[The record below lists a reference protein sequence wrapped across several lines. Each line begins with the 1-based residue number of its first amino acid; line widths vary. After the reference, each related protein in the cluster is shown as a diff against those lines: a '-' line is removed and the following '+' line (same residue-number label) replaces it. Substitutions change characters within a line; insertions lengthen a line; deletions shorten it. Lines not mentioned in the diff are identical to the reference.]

1 MNTVGYLIV
10 IGIVLVIL
18 AVYRQL
24 DKNNRS
30 LEKVKRYAD
39 KVQGDLDGIV
49 SQKAMELRDMSIEVD
64 VHQKAAREVLKRI
77 QGIEESLNTRA
88 AQIEQIGSRIN
99 DYDGALE
106 ELVQMTRR
114 VEENISRIKDE
125 SEYVDK
131 VGKRLT
137 VSSQRM
143 GDLEQSVNGLVQRF
157 EEMNREKIEQMQDN
171 VIATVQDRIEELSLQ
186 VANAEK
192 QVDETVG
199 ELHEQG
205 EEVSRRLLDR
215 VQTVQSKLDASVSG
229 YAERIKSIEQEYA
242 KRLDEA
248 AARGERLETAA
259 IQKLKEHIEA
269 KMKAASQE
277 LSAEI
282 ASLRTETETFE
293 AGVAERMQ
301 SAEGDISAAEGQL
314 SDRFQEIDRLLA
326 ERMQSVEGDLSAAEA
341 QVAERVRE
349 IDRSLAELEKT
360 ATKQFGAVQGQTKE
374 LSQTMEAGL
383 RKELK
388 AWMGESTEAL
398 RRHVAEA
405 RQQFESETATVAAL
419 NKQWQDKQKELAGT
433 IDGTSSELAA
443 KVDEFSRSFTG
454 RLESTTEEIERSVV
468 SRVEK
473 RLDDYEKGLGYR
485 FEKIEA
491 VQSDIDTLES
501 NLRESMEHMT
511 ARMKEDVSLLG
522 SQLQERRRADIE
534 EHNAEMGRLRG
545 LMSELEE
552 SINQLKSSAYD
563 NVSEKLKGFEDEFF
577 SDLRERNLNMQKRMS
592 DWQAHV
598 QATMESMAQEGEDE
612 RIRIE
617 AAFNEGLQTRLE
629 ELQTRLTAHQERL
642 ERQAS
647 EFRTGIEAQVAETDR
662 QVRELQQSLTGEIGS
677 AEQNARESFEQRFA
691 QVGAEVEGKLAKLDR
706 SVADR
711 MKALQD
717 TVEIGHRDMEAV
729 LEAAKSDVTVWQS
742 QVLQQ
747 LKASEAEVDGEF
759 AGFKVQVSDTISGIR
774 EDFEQQK
781 NDLLAATNA
790 ERAELK
796 DEIEALATRVKELE
810 SDLESRT
817 QTILD
822 TLAGE
827 YQQFQSEFQKK
838 SRDVQSEADTKMRE
852 FRAFVHDTRDQFEV
866 MQQKLFGKLDE
877 DVNVLTVNLAE
888 IDKRQKGFVEQ
899 TRIFE
904 RSDQLKEAL
913 VSSIEEMKRQLSGLD
928 SQRKELKG
936 IETEFTRLRKLGDE
950 ASERLARF
958 VGEKRRIDGLE
969 EDYKRLIG
977 MSQAVEL
984 RLEQVTASNDTLAQ
998 MQLSLRNLDDM
1009 QRDVEAKFQRL
1020 EKKRSILDVTAE
1032 GVDKNFNFLEDLERK
1047 LETVK
1052 GQLDT
1057 LPGEVEE
1064 LFDRLEQLT
1073 LQRKDVDGAIRQ
1085 LNELDTTLADVEKRM
1100 EDLQTARE
1108 WLARTETR
1116 LEEISRSAEEQ
1127 VKLLGTIMK
1136 DDAKGSKE
1144 RGAPSLSARDTV
1156 IKLARQGWKVQEI
1169 AQATKLSRGEVELI
1183 LEIAHK

>member
-24 DKNNRS
+24 DRNNRS

-64 VHQKAAREVLKRI
+64 VHQKAAKEVLKRI

-88 AQIEQIGSRIN
+88 GQIEQIGSRIN

-143 GDLEQSVNGLVQRF
+143 NELEQSVNGLVQRF
-157 EEMNREKIEQMQDN
+157 ESMNRENVENMQES
-171 VIATVQDRIEELSLQ
+171 VMATVQDRVDELSLLVTQ
-186 VANAEK
+186 AEK
-192 QVDETVG
+192 HVDETVG

-215 VQTVQSKLDASVSG
+215 VQAVQAKLDTSVTG
-229 YAERIKSIEQEYA
+229 YTERIKAIEKEYA

-248 AARGERLETAA
+248 AERGERLETAA
-259 IQKLKEHIEA
+259 IQKLREHIEA

-277 LSAEI
+277 LSTEI
-282 ASLRTETETFE
+282 ASLRTNTESFQ
-293 AGVAERMQ
+293 AEIAEKMHSVEEDLA
-301 SAEGDISAAEGQL
+301 SAEG
-314 SDRFQEIDRLLA
+314 
-326 ERMQSVEGDLSAAEA
+326 
-341 QVAERVRE
+341 QVAVRVRE
-349 IDRSLAELEKT
+349 IDKSLAELEKV

-374 LSQTMEAGL
+374 LAQAMEADL
-383 RKELK
+383 LKELK
-388 AWMGESTEAL
+388 TRMGESADTL

-433 IDGTSSELAA
+433 IEGSSREIAGR
-443 KVDEFSRSFTG
+443 VEEVSRSFTE
-454 RLESTTEEIERSVV
+454 RLETTTEEIEQSVV

-491 VQSDIDTLES
+491 VQTDIDTLES
-501 NLRESMEHMT
+501 NLRESMERMA
-511 ARMKEDVSLLG
+511 ARMKEDVTLLG
-522 SQLQERRRADIE
+522 NQLQEKRRADIE
-534 EHNAEMGRLRG
+534 QHNAEMGRMRG

-552 SINQLKSSAYD
+552 GINELKSNAYD
-563 NVSEKLKGFEDEFF
+563 NVSEKLKGFEDDFF
-577 SDLRERNLNMQKRMS
+577 ADLRERSVSMQKRMS
-592 DWQAHV
+592 DWQAQV

-612 RIRIE
+612 RSRIE
-617 AAFNEGLQTRLE
+617 TAFSEGLQSRLE
-629 ELQTRLTAHQERL
+629 ELQTRLTGQNDRL

-647 EFRTGIEAQVAETDR
+647 QFRSGVESQIAETDK
-662 QVRELQQSLTGEIGS
+662 QVRELQQLLAGEIGN
-677 AEQNARESFEQRFA
+677 AEQSARESFEQRFA
-691 QVGAEVEGKLAKLDR
+691 QVGAEVAEKLSTLDR

-729 LEAAKSDVTVWQS
+729 LDAAKSDVTVWQS

-759 AGFKVQVSDTISGIR
+759 AGFKVQVSDTISNIR

-790 ERAELK
+790 ERAELR
-796 DEIEALATRVKELE
+796 DEIEALSTRVKELE
-810 SDLESRT
+810 VDLESRT
-817 QTILD
+817 RTILD

-838 SRDVQSEADTKMRE
+838 SRDVQSEADTKVRE

-877 DVNVLTVNLAE
+877 DVNVLNVNLTE

-904 RSDQLKEAL
+904 RADALKEAL
-913 VSSIEEMKRQLSGLD
+913 VSSIEEMKRDLSTLD
-928 SQRKELKG
+928 AQRKELKG
-936 IETEFTRLRKLGDE
+936 IENEFARLRKLGDE
-950 ASERLARF
+950 AAERLARF

-984 RLEQVTASNDTLAQ
+984 KLEQVTASNDTLAQ

-1032 GVDKNFNFLEDLERK
+1032 GVDKNFTYLEDLERK
-1047 LETVK
+1047 LETLK

-1064 LFDRLEQLT
+1064 LFDRLEQLS
-1073 LQRKDVDGAIRQ
+1073 LQRKDVDGAVRQ
-1085 LNELDTTLADVEKRM
+1085 LNGLDDTLADVEKRM